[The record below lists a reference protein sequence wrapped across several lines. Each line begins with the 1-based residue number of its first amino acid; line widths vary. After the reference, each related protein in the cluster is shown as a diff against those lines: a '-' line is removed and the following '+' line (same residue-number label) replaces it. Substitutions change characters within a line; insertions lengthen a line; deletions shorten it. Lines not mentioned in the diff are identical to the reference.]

1 VRRGAVT
8 AQGEGEA
15 VLGLGFMLMGEHS
28 GELTRRLEAR
38 LDEVRRG
45 LPAGVTVEPVYN
57 RTYLVDEVLRTV
69 RTSLLEGAGLVVL
82 VLFVFLG
89 SVRAGL
95 VVALTIPLSMLFAF
109 GLMLPAGVVG
119 SLMSLGA
126 LDFGLVVDSSVIVVE
141 NAERQLALARNRGRR
156 VIDVVREAAVEVR
169 KPTLFGELIIA
180 AVYLPILAL
189 EGVEDIEDLS
199 SRAKATEIGL

>member
-1 VRRGAVT
+1 M
-8 AQGEGEA
+8 
-15 VLGLGFMLMGEHS
+15 LGLGFMLMGEHS
-28 GELTRRLEAR
+28 GALTRRLEAR
-38 LDEVRRG
+38 LDEVRPG

-69 RTSLLEGAGLVVL
+69 RTSLLEG
-82 VLFVFLG
+82 
-89 SVRAGL
+89 AGL

-189 EGVEDIEDLS
+189 EGVEGKLF
-199 SRAKATEIGL
+199 RP